1 MKITLIQK
9 HHVQKV
15 YFKMDLINEEKYG
28 IYTMTNLEVGV
39 NHDGV

>member
-9 HHVQKV
+9 HNIHKL

-28 IYTMTNLEVGV
+28 IYTMTNLKVGGD
-39 NHDGV
+39 HDGL